1 MYNQLP
7 EHTLSISPWFGPRAP
22 FPTGFLVP
30 ADHEDVS
37 DDGHLGGD
45 SRPSL
50 APNTPAVPKIDPAMP
65 PGYACTPL
73 AEPRSKPIEA
83 YSSPLS
89 AMLVLRRAERLRML
103 RVNTLAAMPADK
115 VGQAVRE
122 QAQRRPGRKKAK
134 AE

>member
-1 MYNQLP
+1 MTGTSAAIPGQASHRTRP
-7 EHTLSISPWFGPRAP
+7 RFQKSIRQCRRA
-22 FPTGFLVP
+22 THV
-30 ADHEDVS
+30 
-37 DDGHLGGD
+37 
-45 SRPSL
+45 
-50 APNTPAVPKIDPAMP
+50 
-65 PGYACTPL
+65 L